1 MLYANVPRSDP
12 LDFWAKHGLDYRRVS
27 EFLELDTNDLSKVGG
42 VSKKSVR
49 LDSRVPQ
56 ALKERLEQ
64 IANIC
69 TLVAEHFDGDIDR
82 TALWFRTPN
91 PMLGEISPREMIR
104 LGRYKKLLS
113 FVLQS
118 REKSTTHSTRKI

>member
-1 MLYANVPRSDP
+1 MSTSSVLYANVPQSDP
-12 LDFWAKHGLDYRRVS
+12 LDFWAKNGLDYRRVS

-69 TLVAEHFDGDIDR
+69 TLVAEHFDGDVDK

-113 FVLQS
+113 FVLKS
-118 REKSTTHSTRKI
+118 REAN